1 MLWGIHK
8 KSLGTVP
15 YVKSQLATAVPTFNK
30 SLYTVTFLAEDV
42 CLDFRSCQIESV
54 AHFRTYVNNS
64 VSYVKLNIISNLFL

>member
-1 MLWGIHK
+1 MLWGIHE

-15 YVKSQLATAVPTFNK
+15 CVKSQLATAVPTFNK

-42 CLDFRSCQIESV
+42 RSCQIESV
-54 AHFRTYVNNS
+54 ARFRTYVNNS